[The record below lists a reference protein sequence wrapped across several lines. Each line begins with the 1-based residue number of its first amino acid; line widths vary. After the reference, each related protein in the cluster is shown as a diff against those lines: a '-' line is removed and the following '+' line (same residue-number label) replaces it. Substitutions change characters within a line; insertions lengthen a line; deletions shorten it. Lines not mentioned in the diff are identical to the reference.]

1 MSMVFRA
8 ADQPEK
14 GRPDYWRHVIND
26 EFLQMDIR
34 FDDGPS
40 SHDQIITGVLGAV
53 RVTESTSCAGEVRRT
68 SKHISSS
75 EPHSYQ
81 LVAQAWGSVVG
92 EQDNRQVELSAGD
105 LCLIDPSRPLRCA
118 HRPRRSVFVNF
129 PPTLTRLGAREMA
142 QLVCTRIPGHR
153 GSGALVSTLV
163 RQLPRHLDDE
173 DGGSEAM
180 LGTAVLD
187 LLTVLFAAR
196 LGQSSRV
203 PPPARQNALLTS
215 VQAFI
220 DARLSD
226 PGLTPAS
233 IAAAHHISLRYLHKL
248 FETQPRTV
256 ADLIRQRRLDHCRQD
271 LLDPAL
277 AGRPVSAMAARWG
290 FTSAAHFSRLFRDA
304 YGLPPGEFRLAH
316 AAPQTAPE
324 TARVTVP
331 ETAREAAGR

>member
-8 ADQPEK
+8 AYEPEK
-14 GRPDYWRHVIND
+14 SRPDYWRHVIND
-26 EFLQMDIR
+26 KFLPMDIR

-40 SHDQIITGVLGAV
+40 LDDELITGVLGAL

-75 EPHSYQ
+75 EPEGYH
-81 LVAQAWGSVVG
+81 LIAQVRGSVVG
-92 EQDNRQVELSAGD
+92 EQVNRQVELSPGD
-105 LCLIDPSRPLRCA
+105 LCLIDPSRPLRCVHQA
-118 HRPRRSVFVNF
+118 RRSVFVTF
-129 PPTLTRLGAREMA
+129 PRTLTQLGAPEMA
-142 QLVCTRIPGHR
+142 QLLCTRIPGHR

-163 RQLPRHLDDE
+163 SQLPRHLDDE

-196 LGQSSRV
+196 LGKSSRV
-203 PPPARQNALLTS
+203 PPQARQNALLTTLYT
-215 VQAFI
+215 FI
-220 DARLSD
+220 EARLPD

-233 IAAAHHISLRYLHKL
+233 IASAHHISLRYLHKL
-248 FETQPRTV
+248 FESQPRSV
-256 ADLIRQRRLDHCRQD
+256 ADLIRQRRLDRCRRD

-277 AGRPVSAMAARWG
+277 AGRPVSATAARWG

-304 YGLPPGEFRLAH
+304 YGLPPAEFRLAY
-316 AAPQTAPE
+316 AAQE
-324 TARVTVP
+324 
-331 ETAREAAGR
+331 